1 MRIIIARS
9 FLSSSLSFFLREARA
24 IDVRIKRNETRTVF
38 EPFVHFFAF
47 EKCSHVQIIAHRPR
61 FRDRERDKPS
71 GCVRSRASFQSLA
84 FFLSGGGGSF
94 LEKKRDEKQ
103 LSHKNKNK
111 KNIDIPNANFFLI
124 KGTAAYTTANHL
136 RTTTT
141 TFGDG
146 SPGKRT
152 GEGSRRR
159 ARITPPESPR
169 TTTRSIGWR
178 TRRIITPG
186 SYRET

>member
-1 MRIIIARS
+1 MLTCK
-9 FLSSSLSFFLREARA
+9 LSHIDRVFATENVINRADVCVRAHRFNRSLSCFVFFL
-24 IDVRIKRNETRTVF
+24 
-38 EPFVHFFAF
+38 
-47 EKCSHVQIIAHRPR
+47 
-61 FRDRERDKPS
+61 
-71 GCVRSRASFQSLA
+71 L
-84 FFLSGGGGSF
+84 GGSF